1 MGRSIYAQG
10 PDNVWDV
17 WILDVDGDRVVVVA
31 TYFPGTSAD
40 NLAEQQAIV
49 DSIVIEP

>member
-1 MGRSIYAQG
+1 MRRG
-10 PDNVWDV
+10 PTTIWDV
-17 WILDVDGDRVVVVA
+17 WILDVDGDRVVVLA

-40 NLAEQQAIV
+40 DQAEQQAIV